1 MAASSPRTRGEE
13 EELGLLVL
21 LDPRQVV
28 DVLGTILC
36 GGEASLPFDSGGDQG
51 MMDLECGA
59 GGEAVQVYF
68 VFSPVSSHFCA
79 RDLWCISAARMCT
92 KRIIIR
98 PHESYRKKRGQQK
111 YYGH

>member
-1 MAASSPRTRGEE
+1 MAASSPRTRGEEE

-68 VFSPVSSHFCA
+68 VFSPVSSHFCL
-79 RDLWCISAARMCT
+79 RVICGVFPRLGCVQ
-92 KRIIIR
+92 
-98 PHESYRKKRGQQK
+98 RGLL
-111 YYGH
+111 